1 MITLREITDDIRA
14 IASSGSNPDNFKIP
28 DEQIW
33 YWINQTRAM
42 LINQSLLK
50 KDDLNDTWLQ
60 QINCMALEPA
70 DESECCLAPSGCYV
84 LKTVKKLPATIDT
97 WKPNW
102 IVSVTTAFGDQIPK
116 SNQFSNRYQKY
127 NKYTGNKKYYYL
139 KNDYIYVVNNE
150 DLSLINVQALFE
162 DPMELTNFP
171 TCEGEVCFNAY
182 SAYPVSANMSSQ
194 ITDIIIK
201 TKVMPFMQFPSD
213 NINDGNNDSQTQP
226 GRQ

>member
-1 MITLREITDDIRA
+1 MITLKEITDDIRA

-28 DEQIW
+28 DEQIF
-33 YWINQTRAM
+33 YWINQARAM
-42 LINQSLLK
+42 LINQSLAK

-84 LKTVKKLPATIDT
+84 LKTVKKVPSTIDT

-150 DLSLINVQALFE
+150 DLSIINVQALFE
-162 DPMELTNFP
+162 DPMELANFP
-171 TCEGEVCFNAY
+171 TCEGGVCFSTD

-226 GRQ
+226 GRR

>member
-1 MITLREITDDIRA
+1 MAISLREITDDIRA

-28 DEQIW
+28 DEQIF

-84 LKTVKKLPATIDT
+84 LKTVRKIPSTIDT

-150 DLSLINVQALFE
+150 DLSIINVQALFE
-162 DPMELTNFP
+162 DPMELANFP
-171 TCEGEVCFNAY
+171 TCEGGVCF
-182 SAYPVSANMSSQ
+182 STDSPYPASANMSSQ

-201 TKVMPFMQFPSD
+201 TKVMPFMTFTPD
-213 NINDGNNDSQTQP
+213 DKNDGANLTQD
-226 GRQ
+226 GRK